1 MSAGRVTLGDDRLA
15 ADAAQGTGGYRRCVE
30 VADPPA
36 ARPLRLTPT
45 QAIVLDAGAAV
56 ALTAVLL
63 SFALGKQHPAADVS
77 GPAVWLIE
85 AAVGLPIAVRR
96 LWPIPAFT
104 IALAASLAAAI
115 LGLEYGY
122 FASAAATLYVV
133 AVSRPGP
140 VRLSATRIGL
150 IGGAAALAAAA
161 AGSRSDTGTAVVIG
175 VAAIA
180 GAWTVGRAVRERRA
194 YIQAEAQ
201 QLADRA
207 VSDDRLRIAREMHD
221 VVAHSMSL
229 IAVKAGV
236 ANHVARSRPEETID
250 ALRVIEDTSK
260 DALGEMR
267 RLLGVL
273 RTEDPAAGELA
284 PAPSLRDLP
293 ELVQRTSDTGVEVEL
308 RLDADGHVPAGV
320 GLSAY
325 RIVQEALTNV
335 VRHAAPA
342 HCQITVTAQDGE
354 VRIEVRDDGPGR
366 RLLPADHGS
375 GHGLTGMRERAL
387 VCGGDLTAG
396 PVNGSGFQVK
406 ARLPYTAGASR

>member
-1 MSAGRVTLGDDRLA
+1 M
-15 ADAAQGTGGYRRCVE
+15 E
-30 VADPPA
+30 VAGPPA

-63 SFALGKQHPAADVS
+63 SFALGKQHPAASVS

-85 AAVGLPIAVRR
+85 ATVGLPVAVRR
-96 LWPIPAFT
+96 LWPIPAFVV
-104 IALAASLAAAI
+104 ALAGSLAAAI
-115 LGLEYGY
+115 LGLDYGY
-122 FASAAATLYVV
+122 FASVAATLYVV
-133 AVSRPGP
+133 AVSRPGAL
-140 VRLSATRIGL
+140 RLSASRIGL
-150 IGGAAALAAAA
+150 IGGAAVLAAAVT
-161 AGSRSDTGTAVVIG
+161 GSHSDAGTAVVIG

-194 YIQAEAQ
+194 YIQAEAE
-201 QLADRA
+201 QLANRA
-207 VSDDRLRIAREMHD
+207 VSDERLRIAREMHD

-236 ANHVARSRPEETID
+236 ANHVAPARPEETID

-260 DALGEMR
+260 AALGEMR

-273 RTEDPAAGELA
+273 RSEQPEEDELA
-284 PAPSLRDLP
+284 PAPSLDDLP
-293 ELVQRTSDTGVEVEL
+293 ELVRRTSSAGVEVEL
-308 RLDADGHVPAGV
+308 RLDAADRVPAGV

-342 HCQITVTAQDGE
+342 HCQITITAQDGE
-354 VRIEVRDDGPGR
+354 VHIEVTDDGPHQPIQPTR
-366 RLLPADHGS
+366 QAT
-375 GHGLTGMRERAL
+375 GHGLAGMRERAL
-387 VCGGDLTAG
+387 VCGGQLTAV
-396 PVNGSGFQVK
+396 PLADRGFQVR
-406 ARLPYTAGASR
+406 ARLPYTTSSR

>member
-1 MSAGRVTLGDDRLA
+1 M
-15 ADAAQGTGGYRRCVE
+15 
-30 VADPPA
+30 
-36 ARPLRLTPT
+36 
-45 QAIVLDAGAAV
+45 

-63 SFALGKQHPAADVS
+63 SFALGRQHPAADVS

-85 AAVGLPIAVRR
+85 AGVGLPIAVRR
-96 LWPIPAFT
+96 LWPIPAFVV
-104 IALAASLAAAI
+104 ALAGSLAAAV
-115 LGLEYGY
+115 LGLDYGY
-122 FASAAATLYVV
+122 FASVAATLYVV

-140 VRLSATRIGL
+140 VRLSASRIGL
-150 IGGAAALAAAA
+150 IGGAAVLAAAV
-161 AGSRSDTGTAVVIG
+161 AGSRSDTGTAVVVG

-194 YIQAEAQ
+194 YTQAEAE
-201 QLADRA
+201 QLAGRA
-207 VSDDRLRIAREMHD
+207 VSEERLRIAREMHD

-236 ANHVARSRPEETID
+236 ANHVARSRPEETVD

-273 RTEDPAAGELA
+273 RTEDPADDDLA
-284 PAPSLRDLP
+284 PAPSLDDLP
-293 ELVQRTSDTGVEVEL
+293 ELVQRTSGMGVEVEL
-308 RLDADGHVPAGV
+308 RLDAAAQVPAGV

-342 HCQITVTAQDGE
+342 HCQITVTTHDGE
-354 VRIEVRDDGPGR
+354 VHIEVTDDGLGQ
-366 RLLPADHGS
+366 PAQPTRQAN
-375 GHGLTGMRERAL
+375 GHGLAGMRERAL
-387 VCGGDLTAG
+387 VCGGQLTAAPLADG
-396 PVNGSGFQVK
+396 GFQVR
-406 ARLPYTAGASR
+406 AQLPYTGGSR